1 VLDYVY
7 CRNAVVNREAGIS
20 YRSSDAQGEFYEM
33 LKKRLSPV
41 LDRRYEFTSV
51 PGAALRRELDVL
63 AVMCCCHFPLLP
75 VMSILRIDD
84 PSGAARWFTLLRDT
98 APTKVSHLLH
108 EESAPLPEED
118 GLTVVPGFLGDY
130 PKAFYRVPRTSPAL
144 GTQRRRA
151 CRFPAAGAR
160 RSGFF

>member
-1 VLDYVY
+1 MADMVSQCKELVLDYVY
-7 CRNAVVNREAGIS
+7 GRNAVVNREAGIS

-75 VMSILRIDD
+75 VMSILRIEILQ
-84 PSGAARWFTLLRDT
+84 ALR
-98 APTKVSHLLH
+98 AGSRYCAIPRLPR
-108 EESAPLPEED
+108 SAICC
-118 GLTVVPGFLGDY
+118 T
-130 PKAFYRVPRTSPAL
+130 RN
-144 GTQRRRA
+144 RRRSRKKTA
-151 CRFPAAGAR
+151 
-160 RSGFF
+160 